1 LFNTL
6 ICKVIIVPESESF
19 SLVPG
24 RILGRNY
31 RVLDYLGNGW
41 EGEVYKVEEC
51 QTGIV
56 RAAKL
61 FYKHCYKVT
70 KPHIFYA
77 KKLNKLRSCPIII
90 QYHNQ
95 DVVTVRKEKVDFL
108 ISDYVNGEVLSE
120 YICKQRQKKLNPF
133 EALHLFYALVQGIEH
148 IHLQGEYHGDLHT
161 DNIMVK
167 RKGLGF
173 EIKLIDF
180 LHLGRP
186 TKLKIQEDVYDLI
199 GVFYEMLGGQ
209 KSYSRLPSNIKSI
222 ISGRKKNL
230 ISKKFKMAGHL
241 RLYLENLMW

>member
-1 LFNTL
+1 VAELEA
-6 ICKVIIVPESESF
+6 ESESYA
-19 SLVPG
+19 LTPG

-51 QTGIV
+51 RTGII

-61 FYKHCYKVT
+61 FYKHCYKIT

-108 ISDYVNGEVLSE
+108 ISDYVSGEVLSE
-120 YICKQRQKKLNPF
+120 FVAKQKNKKLNPF
-133 EALHLFYALVQGIEH
+133 EALNLFYALVQGVEH
-148 IHLQGEYHGDLHT
+148 IHFQGEYHGDLHA
-161 DNIMVK
+161 DNIMIQ
-167 RKGLGF
+167 RKGLSF
-173 EIKLIDF
+173 EVKLIDF

-199 GVFYEMLGGQ
+199 GVFYDMLGGQ
-209 KSYSRLPSNIKSI
+209 KHYKDLPANIKGI
-222 ISGRKKNL
+222 ILGRKKNL
-230 ISKKFKMAGHL
+230 IAKKFKMAGHL
-241 RLYLENLMW
+241 RLYLENLTW

>member
-1 LFNTL
+1 MAELEA
-6 ICKVIIVPESESF
+6 ESESYA
-19 SLVPG
+19 LTPG

-51 QTGIV
+51 RTGII

-61 FYKHCYKVT
+61 FYKHCYKIT

-77 KKLNKLRSCPIII
+77 QKLNKLKSCPIII

-108 ISDYVNGEVLSE
+108 ISDYVSGEVLSE
-120 YICKQRQKKLNPF
+120 FVAKQKHKKLNPF
-133 EALHLFYALVQGIEH
+133 EALNLFYALVQGVEH
-148 IHLQGEYHGDLHT
+148 IHFQGEYHGDLHA
-161 DNIMVK
+161 DNIMIK
-167 RKGLGF
+167 RKGLSF
-173 EIKLIDF
+173 EVKLIDF

-199 GVFYEMLGGQ
+199 GVFYDMLGGQ
-209 KSYSRLPSNIKSI
+209 KHYKDLPINIKRI
-222 ISGRKKNL
+222 ILGRKKNL
-230 ISKKFKMAGHL
+230 IAKKFKMAGHL
-241 RLYLENLMW
+241 RLYLENLTW